1 MLTEMVEYCC
11 KTEVKAMQSEIKQHI
26 QGTNSD
32 GKETR
37 TQVNDLE
44 QTEEVNIQPEQN
56 KDTRIQNN
64 EERVRNLWDN
74 LKYSNIWII
83 RVPEEEKEE
92 IEILLEQIIRENFPN
107 LAKE

>member
-1 MLTEMVEYCC
+1 M
-11 KTEVKAMQSEIKQHI
+11 KVKWQQTQNYLQLNLKKQNLSK
-26 QGTNSD
+26 Q
-32 GKETR
+32 
-37 TQVNDLE
+37 LE
-44 QTEEVNIQPEQN
+44 QEQN

-92 IEILLEQIIRENFPN
+92 IENLLEQIIRENFPN